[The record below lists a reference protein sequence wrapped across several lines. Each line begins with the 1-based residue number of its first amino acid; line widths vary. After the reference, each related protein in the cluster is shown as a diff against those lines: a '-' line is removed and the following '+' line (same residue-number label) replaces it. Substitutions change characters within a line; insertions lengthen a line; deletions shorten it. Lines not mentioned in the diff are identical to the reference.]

1 MGGDFLAMRDKKSL
15 ATRKKTKV
23 VGTKRYIDE
32 ETGEIEEMQV
42 IEVEERDAN
51 FHKLWLAHIVESLDM
66 IGNQKIKVL
75 TFIMNNLNKENQFI
89 MTQRKMAEKTGIAVG
104 TINAT
109 IKALQEADFLRK
121 INSGAYQVNPQ
132 VIFKGGKNDR
142 MNVLLQYRDIERK
155 TPNDKEQPFQVIEGG
170 KEE

>member
-1 MGGDFLAMRDKKSL
+1 LENNKKKIT
-15 ATRKKTKV
+15 TRKKTKV

-32 ETGEIEEMQV
+32 TTGEIEEMQV

-51 FHKLWLAHIVESLDM
+51 FHKLWLAHVVESLDM

-75 TFIMNNLNKENQFI
+75 TFIMSNLNKENQFI

-109 IKALQEADFLRK
+109 IRALQEANFLKK
-121 INSGAYQVNPQ
+121 INSGAYQVNPE

-142 MNVLLQYRDIERK
+142 MNVLLQYRDLE
-155 TPNDKEQPFQVIEGG
+155 KEEKKSVEDDSHPFKIIEGG
-170 KEE
+170 KN